1 MKFEIRNSPQDTAV
15 NPRTTCGGQTL
26 RRGRRA
32 NRNGFSLIEVL
43 IAVVL
48 VGLAIAALVVASGS
62 FTMANSAGT
71 DLSTAEFL
79 IEQIRELTALLPV
92 VDPQTGADTFGPE
105 EAGLNN
111 YDDLDDFNGAIF
123 SPPIDAG
130 RNPLNDLAAFS
141 QHVTVENVNPTN
153 FEQVV
158 GYDSN
163 FVRVTVEVFLNAK
176 EISSSSWIRARY

>member
-1 MKFEIRNSPQDTAV
+1 MNFKFQISKPVLSKVEGFKFSRFYRVS
-15 NPRTTCGGQTL
+15 
-26 RRGRRA
+26 
-32 NRNGFSLIEVL
+32 GFSLIEVL

-48 VGLAIAALVVASGS
+48 VGLAITALLLASSS
-62 FTMANSAGT
+62 FTIANGAGT

-79 IEQIRELTALLPV
+79 VEQIRELTAMLP
-92 VDPQTGADTFGPE
+92 
-105 EAGLNN
+105 
-111 YDDLDDFNGAIF
+111 YDDLDDFVGADGVESF
-123 SPPIDAG
+123 WPPIGADK
-130 RNPLNDLAAFS
+130 NPLDGFAAFT
-141 QHVTVENVNPTN
+141 QNVAIENVNPTN